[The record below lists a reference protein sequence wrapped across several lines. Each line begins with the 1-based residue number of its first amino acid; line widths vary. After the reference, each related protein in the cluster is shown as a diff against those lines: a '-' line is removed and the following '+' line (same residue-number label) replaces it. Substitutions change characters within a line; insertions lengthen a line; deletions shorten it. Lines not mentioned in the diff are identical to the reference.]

1 MKTVVIGGV
10 VMGGGVTTM
19 KRCDEDCGHWAVD
32 HWRGW
37 GGGHWRGW
45 WSLGGVFMGG
55 GRGWWSLGAPT
66 MKTGVKMQKTRRKK
80 TIVKTGGECMDTLLC
95 H

>member
-1 MKTVVIGGV
+1 MKTVVIGGGGGHGGGHWGGV
-10 VMGGGVTTM
+10 IGGVTTM

-45 WSLGGVFMGG
+45 WSLGGGGCSRGG
-55 GRGWWSLGAPT
+55 GWSLGVPT
-66 MKTGVKMQKTRRKK
+66 MKTGGENAKNEEEEDHSKDRR
-80 TIVKTGGECMDTLLC
+80 
-95 H
+95 